1 MMQWFRAKLNVGAR
15 LAIFA
20 LALQIAVSFGH
31 MHLGDIRHTV
41 GGLSVA
47 ETVSAPSA
55 STQQPVSDPDD
66 YCAICASIYLVA
78 SSFLPQAPQLPALF
92 APRPTSHFDR
102 AAFLR
107 VASRRAPFQS
117 RAPPLT

>member
-47 ETVSAPSA
+47 ETVSVPRHQRNNLSA
-55 STQQPVSDPDD
+55 TRTMTPDLRQHLSG
-66 YCAICASIYLVA
+66 CE
-78 SSFLPQAPQLPALF
+78 FLPATGAAVAGAVRSSTNLPF
-92 APRPTSHFDR
+92 
-102 AAFLR
+102 
-107 VASRRAPFQS
+107 
-117 RAPPLT
+117 